1 MNMIQP
7 LAKKSE
13 LLDMAIQSLQELLT
27 ARNVPA
33 EPLNA
38 LAFVEGFA
46 NLYKTLLGVRNAIM
60 AIASGDLIYPIHMK
74 GYLPGAIKG
83 MQASLRHLTWQTK
96 AIASGDYTQRV
107 DFMGEFAEAF
117 NAMVRQLDE
126 TLRDLRLREQ
136 DLQKI
141 ARTDPLTG
149 ANNRGYFMEL
159 LQAEIE
165 RSHRYHHT
173 FSIMM
178 LDLDHFKSVNDTCGH
193 AAGDE
198 ALRTLI
204 RVFQSSGLRQSD
216 FWGRIGGEEFAVT
229 LPETALHAAA
239 EVAERLRANLAE
251 TPVSY
256 ENKNFFITVSIGV
269 SQYRTGDDRETLLHR
284 SDQAMYEAKQTGRNR
299 VCLAP

>member
-1 MNMIQP
+1 MNVIQP
-7 LAKKSE
+7 PAKNSE
-13 LLDMAIQSLQELLT
+13 LLETAIQSLQELLT
-27 ARNVPA
+27 ARSVPA

-38 LAFVEGFA
+38 LASVNGLA
-46 NLYKTLLGVRNAIM
+46 TLYKTLLEVRNAIM

-74 GYLPGAIKG
+74 GYVPGAIKG

-96 AIASGDYTQRV
+96 AIASGDYSQRT
-107 DFMGEFAEAF
+107 DFMGEFSEAF
-117 NAMVRQLDE
+117 NAMVQQLDE
-126 TLRDLRLREQ
+126 TMRNLRLSEQ
-136 DLQKI
+136 DLRKM

-159 LQAEIE
+159 LDAEIE
-165 RSHRYHHT
+165 RCQRYGHT
-173 FSIMM
+173 FSVLM
-178 LDLDHFKSVNDTCGH
+178 LDLDYFKSVNDTRGH

-198 ALRTLI
+198 ALRALI
-204 RVFQSSGLRQSD
+204 LVFQSSGLRQND

-239 EVAERLRANLAE
+239 EAAERLRANLAE

-256 ENKNFFITVSIGV
+256 ENENFFITASIGV
-269 SQYRTGDDRETLLHR
+269 SQYRTGDVRETLLHR
-284 SDQAMYEAKQTGRNR
+284 ADQAMYQAKQTGRNR